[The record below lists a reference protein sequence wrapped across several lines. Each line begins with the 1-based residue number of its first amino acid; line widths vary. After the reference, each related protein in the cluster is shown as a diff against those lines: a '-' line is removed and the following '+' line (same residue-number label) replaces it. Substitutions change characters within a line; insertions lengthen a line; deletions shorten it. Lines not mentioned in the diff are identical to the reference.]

1 MNDRTDFE
9 RRLTTAL
16 AAYAE
21 GAPVE
26 VDAVTLTAAI
36 APERAHRR
44 WSFPDWAGAIGRP
57 TSPWAALLIVLGL
70 TVALLVGAVAAGAFR
85 SDPVRRLQDGRAIVT
100 ETPTPSATPAPS
112 ASLPIIDVPAD
123 LSPKRT
129 ADQVEREVVGMIE
142 ANHVGL
148 ASVPVT
154 VTKITLMPPGATYVY
169 VDGSSGYPEESL
181 SEVSLYWAVEATG
194 TWVICSSFCDEHP
207 VGAYA
212 IDDATGHIG
221 SSATGPTGRGFVV
234 PSESFRRVLADNGLL
249 FIPAEAPPTGVVPSG
264 AIIER
269 LDPRSFGPDLSIG
282 SPLFGTV
289 VWQNPAMTRG
299 GMDWWPSTG
308 ASRAIW
314 WAGSNQISAGG
325 EDQIWAVYD
334 AKAGVLLETN
344 AR

>member
-36 APERAHRR
+36 AGRRAHRR

-57 TSPWAALLIVLGL
+57 ASPWAALLIVLGL

-100 ETPTPSATPAPS
+100 ESPTPSATPAPS
-112 ASLPIIDVPAD
+112 ASLPIIDVPAG

-169 VDGSSGYPEESL
+169 VDGSSGYP
-181 SEVSLYWAVEATG
+181 
-194 TWVICSSFCDEHP
+194 
-207 VGAYA
+207 
-212 IDDATGHIG
+212 
-221 SSATGPTGRGFVV
+221 R
-234 PSESFRRVLADNGLL
+234 
-249 FIPAEAPPTGVVPSG
+249 GVVQRGLPVLGRRGYRYMGHLLVVLRRAARRRICDRRRHGTEYS
-264 AIIER
+264 
-269 LDPRSFGPDLSIG
+269 SI
-282 SPLFGTV
+282 
-289 VWQNPAMTRG
+289 
-299 GMDWWPSTG
+299 
-308 ASRAIW
+308 
-314 WAGSNQISAGG
+314 
-325 EDQIWAVYD
+325 
-334 AKAGVLLETN
+334 
-344 AR
+344 

>member
-36 APERAHRR
+36 APGRAHRR

-57 TSPWAALLIVLGL
+57 ASPWAVLLIVLGL

-85 SDPVRRLQDGRAIVT
+85 SDPVRRLQDGRAIVDGDPNALRHACA
-100 ETPTPSATPAPS
+100 ER
-112 ASLPIIDVPAD
+112 LPPDHRRARRSVAEAD
-123 LSPKRT
+123 G
-129 ADQVEREVVGMIE
+129 DQVEREVVGMIE

-154 VTKITLMPPGATYVY
+154 VTKITLMPPGATYLY
-169 VDGSSGYPEESL
+169 VDGSSGYPEESF

-221 SSATGPTGRGFVV
+221 SSATGPTGTRPSLSRPSRSGESSPTMGFSSFPPRRPRPASSRRG
-234 PSESFRRVLADNGLL
+234 PSSSAWTLA
-249 FIPAEAPPTGVVPSG
+249 PSG
-264 AIIER
+264 PI
-269 LDPRSFGPDLSIG
+269 
-282 SPLFGTV
+282 
-289 VWQNPAMTRG
+289 
-299 GMDWWPSTG
+299 
-308 ASRAIW
+308 
-314 WAGSNQISAGG
+314 
-325 EDQIWAVYD
+325 
-334 AKAGVLLETN
+334 
-344 AR
+344 

>member
-36 APERAHRR
+36 APGRAHRR

-100 ETPTPSATPAPS
+100 ESPTPSATPAPS
-112 ASLPIIDVPAD
+112 ASLPIIDVPAG

-154 VTKITLMPPGATYVY
+154 VTKITLMPPGATYQY
-169 VDGSSGYPEESL
+169 VDGSSGYPEKSFIG
-181 SEVSLYWAVEATG
+181 VSLYWAVEATG
-194 TWVICSSFCDEHP
+194 TWVTCSSFCDERP

-212 IDDATGHIG
+212 IDDATGRNT
-221 SSATGPTGRGFVV
+221 ADLAWPKERAFDV
-234 PSESFRRVLADNGLL
+234 PSEPFRRVLADNGLL
-249 FIPAEAPPTGVVPSG
+249 FIPSEAPPTGVTSR

-289 VWQNPAMTRG
+289 VWQNPAMNRG
-299 GMDWWPSTG
+299 AMDWWPSSG

-314 WAGSNQISAGG
+314 WAGSNQLTAGA
-325 EDQIWAVYD
+325 EEQIWAVYD
-334 AKAGVLLETN
+334 ATTGALLETN